1 VIQGLAVLLL
11 FQSLGEALA
20 HLTHAPV
27 PGPVIGLLLLFS
39 ALVVQRRRGKAEWV
53 PLAQAADGLLAHLSI
68 FFVPAAVGVM
78 LYWEPLA
85 REGLAWIV
93 AIVASTVAAIAVTAL
108 FLRHRLGEPADDA
121 GAVVEPRA
129 VDCGGEGQGSVR

>member
-1 VIQGLAVLLL
+1 MIQGLAVLLL
-11 FQSLGEALA
+11 FQSIGEGLA
-20 HLTHAPV
+20 QLTHAPV
-27 PGPVIGLLLLFS
+27 PGPVIGLVLLLA
-39 ALVVQRRRGKAEWV
+39 ALVIQQRRGKAEWK

-93 AIVASTVAAIAVTAL
+93 AIVASTAAAIAVTAL
-108 FLRHRLGEPADDA
+108 FLRHRLGTQVDEGEAPLAAAD
-121 GAVVEPRA
+121 P
-129 VDCGGEGQGSVR
+129 GGEGQGRMR